1 MQWNI
6 QLNVRRLS
14 DLNSPSKFNP
24 QYRLPTPMQNTP
36 APAKTCSP
44 PARNAAHEP
53 SIPSQGH
60 TFTERASS
68 CCAPFKVTPTPLL
81 RSCYEVTGNTIPSLR
96 YAARG
101 AAVVRT
107 DVERL
112 AALSFLKNNII
123 WHVSRA
129 TIAGGAPMHG
139 GFASLTPCMARQSN
153 DG

>member
-1 MQWNI
+1 MYG
-6 QLNVRRLS
+6 
-14 DLNSPSKFNP
+14 PSKLNP
-24 QYRLPTPMQNTP
+24 QYGRLTPMEQTST
-36 APAKTCSP
+36 PAKTCPAP
-44 PARNAAHEP
+44 PRNAAHT

-68 CCAPFKVTPTPLL
+68 CCAPFKVTPTAAL

-101 AAVVRT
+101 AVVACT

-112 AALSFLKNNII
+112 PALSYIENNII

>member
-1 MQWNI
+1 MYG
-6 QLNVRRLS
+6 
-14 DLNSPSKFNP
+14 PSKFNP
-24 QYRLPTPMQNTP
+24 QYWRPTPMEQP
-36 APAKTCSP
+36 SAPAKTCSAP
-44 PARNAAHEP
+44 PRNAAHT

-68 CCAPFKVTPTPLL
+68 CCAPFKVTPTILL

-96 YAARG
+96 YATRG
-101 AAVVRT
+101 AAVVST

-112 AALSFLKNNII
+112 PALSYRIYNII
-123 WHVSRA
+123 WQVSRA